1 MSSRKLP
8 ALALTLALLAA
19 CASPVTPTGAISGSV
34 LTSSQQS
41 AANAK
46 VSVYDQHNNL
56 LASGT
61 TNALGQFLISNV
73 PVGDVT
79 VIVSTAQ
86 NSEQAR
92 VNVLAGRVASVP
104 PMQLIKAASSTTATA
119 ITGRVVDKNNNPV
132 ANATVTDMTGGQ
144 PSVQTVTNA
153 SGEFS
158 LTVARMDKPRT
169 LEVAKDNMVTST
181 TVTTDKVTGLSVT
194 LIPNV
199 RTISG
204 TITDAVFSDRRVA
217 DVTVKVAG
225 TTISTATDVNGNFL
239 LRGVP
244 FDRVTVEAS
253 GKEGYGIATV
263 AQEPGQDNLTG
274 VNFELTP
281 YGNLVVQFAAE
292 SSPYGQ
298 GLSLQQQ
305 HQLFAPFWRHF
316 DVNGDQRGGNRNG
329 SYPDYQDGEFF
340 YDNGL
345 AILNDIPGTVS
356 VEGTS
361 QSQDFIYLKAKED
374 AVLSQAGQEL
384 GKVRWANWTQQVV
397 FKGVPGGTRSVSVSL
412 LGHEIQKGIS
422 VIVPPLD
429 TVSTDLIVLRRLQSN
444 VTVGD
449 VDGRILGVDSADMSN
464 VRVGFVPQG
473 YSVDMTLGSP
483 DPNRPMVLT
492 VKQVLDAGSTP
503 NSDGIY
509 RLFRVPTGSRVVVA
523 GVVDGRG
530 GYDGPY
536 VPNTVSLLNVVEG
549 VINQAPDLRLHKR

>member
-1 MSSRKLP
+1 MSSPKLP
-8 ALALTLALLAA
+8 ALALTLAILAA

-86 NSEQAR
+86 NSEQAK

-104 PMQLIKAASSTTATA
+104 PMALTKAASSTTATA
-119 ITGRVVDKNNNPV
+119 VSGRVIDKNNSPV
-132 ANATVTDMTGGQ
+132 ANATVTDMTGGRANG
-144 PSVQTVTNA
+144 QTVTNA
-153 SGEFS
+153 NGEFS
-158 LTVARMDKPRT
+158 LNLTSLDKPRT
-169 LEVAKDNMVTST
+169 IEVAKDNMVTST
-181 TVTTDKVTGLSVT
+181 TVTSDKVIGVSIT

-204 TITDAVFSDRRVA
+204 TITDGVFSDRRLA
-217 DVTVKVAG
+217 DVTVKVVG
-225 TTISTATDVNGNFL
+225 STISTATDVNGNFT

-244 FDRVTVEAS
+244 FDRVTIEAS
-253 GKEGYGIATV
+253 GKEGYGIASQV
-263 AQEPGQDNLTG
+263 QEPGRDTVAGIDLA
-274 VNFELTP
+274 LTP
-281 YGNLVVQFAAE
+281 FGNLVVQFAAE
-292 SSPYGQ
+292 SSPYGA
-298 GLSLQQQ
+298 GLGLQQQ
-305 HQLFAPFWRHF
+305 HQLFAPYWRHF

-329 SYPDYQDGEFF
+329 AYPDYQDGEFF
-340 YDNGL
+340 YDNWL
-345 AILNDIPGTVS
+345 A
-356 VEGTS
+356 VEGVSSGSVTIEGTNLN
-361 QSQDFIYLKAKED
+361 QDFSYSPATVTSIISVDGK
-374 AVLSQAGQEL
+374 EL
-384 GKVRWANWTQQVV
+384 GKVRSQNFVHQVI
-397 FKGVPGGTRSVSVSL
+397 FKGVPGGSKNVTISM
-412 LGHEIQKGIS
+412 LGHEMQKGIS

-429 TVSTDLIVLRRLQSN
+429 TVTTDLIVLKRLQSN
-444 VTVGD
+444 ITVGD
-449 VDGRILGVDSADMSN
+449 VDGRILGVDAADMGK

-483 DPNRPMVLT
+483 DPNRPLVLT
-492 VKQVLDAGSTP
+492 AKQVLDAGSTP

-509 RLFRVPTGSRVVVA
+509 RLFRVPTGSRIVVA